1 MSKIKGTKIAP
12 LLPSGRHCWPA
23 FTLIS
28 AFNRLFVNSNNT
40 ELLVVHQR
48 DQSAICR
55 LVGKI
60 TSLTKGNQTII
71 MLNVICADVLPEDFL
86 ELPTHPSRHLSI
98 QPTIHPASHPSVRS
112 SSHPPT
118 HPSLHL
124 SIRPPVSLAPV
135 HPCLRGDQTEQK
147 HQNKSSP
154 AGFLNIMKFRNF
166 TAMLPSVHITL
177 VLQSD
182 TTRIMGANKFG

>member
-48 DQSAICR
+48 DLSAICR

-98 QPTIHPASHPSVRS
+98 QPTIHPASHPSVHPS
-112 SSHPPT
+112 VHPAIHPPT
-118 HPSLHL
+118 HRCIYPSVRPSALPP
-124 SIRPPVSLAPV
+124 SIRVCEVTRQNRNIKTNPVL
-135 HPCLRGDQTEQK
+135 LD
-147 HQNKSSP
+147 
-154 AGFLNIMKFRNF
+154 F
-166 TAMLPSVHITL
+166 
-177 VLQSD
+177 
-182 TTRIMGANKFG
+182 